1 MFGYLL
7 YDVLFFGLPLALL
20 LFFGYSLFLF
30 IDAKRKNK
38 AAPGSVSDSDV
49 KKRKIMLIVAS
60 AICGVLLA
68 VVIGFIIMM
77 FMAVAY
83 M

>member
-7 YDVLFFGLPLALL
+7 YDVLFFGIPLVLL
-20 LFFGYSLFLF
+20 VFFGYSLFLF

-38 AAPGSVSDSDV
+38 AVPGSISDSDV
-49 KKRKIMLIVAS
+49 KKRKIMLIIAS

-68 VVIGFIIMM
+68 VVIGFILMM